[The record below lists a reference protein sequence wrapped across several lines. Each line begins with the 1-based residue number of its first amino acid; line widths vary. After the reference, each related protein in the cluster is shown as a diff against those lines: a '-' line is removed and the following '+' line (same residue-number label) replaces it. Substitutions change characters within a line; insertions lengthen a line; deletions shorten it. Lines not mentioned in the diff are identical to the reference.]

1 MNQQTPNKIEVR
13 LRITYQEYLQY
24 YQGAVKAV
32 VTRDIH
38 GRTVQFPAHVL
49 RTFVG
54 HDGIRGSFTIY
65 TDEHNRFI
73 KIERND

>member
-1 MNQQTPNKIEVR
+1 
-13 LRITYQEYLQY
+13 
-24 YQGAVKAV
+24 VKAV